1 MQYARDP
8 SLDNKGS
15 LIEARVC
22 VYAGRARGRE
32 RERERERE
40 GGSDVKTVGGE
51 NVIGMRNAEEE
62 EAGEEEKEKK
72 GRRARQEECSQ
83 CCNFS
88 V

>member
-1 MQYARDP
+1 VFTRGAR
-8 SLDNKGS
+8 
-15 LIEARVC
+15 A
-22 VYAGRARGRE
+22 AE
-32 RERERERE
+32 RERERER
-40 GGSDVKTVGGE
+40 GVGRGDVKTVGGE

-62 EAGEEEKEKK
+62 EAGEEEGEKK